1 MKFNIK
7 GKLIFIFSI
16 VISITILCF
25 LITSF
30 LTINNAYNFAIK
42 NAEDGFDN
50 IIRTSVE
57 SIIGVLEVNHQR
69 YLDGEITEKEA
80 YEDAKKIVRDAR
92 YNNGEGYFW
101 VDLEDGTC
109 EVHMNPNYE
118 GQYRYDEQ
126 DLEGNYFIRNLI
138 TAGNNPNGGFT
149 EFYFTKPGEEGTFK
163 KRGFTK
169 KFEPY
174 GWYISTGNYYKDIEV
189 VIDKYKFE
197 KLIALTI
204 IVLSSIL
211 SAAIGIII
219 FLRFSKKLGNNIN
232 KVTKRLQLLADGD
245 MQTESPSI
253 NSGDELEILSKAT
266 QKTIENI
273 NVIINDINY
282 NMKEFSNGNFS
293 NVTPVKYLGD
303 LEDIKI
309 SILRFRETIVN
320 TINSINES
328 SDEVSNGANQ
338 ITIAVQ
344 ALSEGVTEQA
354 SALQELSSPLIEIN
368 EKVQRNT
375 QTSIKASDDI
385 TDISQ
390 SINESNEQM
399 NEMLEAM
406 NEITVK
412 SEEIKKIIKAID
424 DIAFQ
429 TNLLALNAAV
439 EAARAG
445 SAGKGFSVVAD
456 EVKNLANK
464 SAEAAKSTTAL
475 IEGTIGAVISG
486 SELAT
491 KTANALEIVTQNTHE
506 IVHAMAEISKAS
518 KEQAYTI
525 NQVNIGVEQ
534 ISAVVQNNSATAEES
549 SAVGTELSNQAT
561 NLKELIS
568 GFKTL

>member
-354 SALQELSSPLIEIN
+354 SALQELSSSLIEIN

>member
-80 YEDAKKIVRDAR
+80 YKEAKKIVRDAR
-92 YNNGEGYFW
+92 YSNSEGYFW

-138 TAGNNPNGGFT
+138 TAGNNPDGDFT

-197 KLIALTI
+197 KLIALAV

-219 FLRFSKKLGNNIN
+219 FFRFSKKLGNNIN

-245 MQTESPSI
+245 MRTESPSI

-273 NVIINDINY
+273 NIIINDINY

-293 NVTPVKYLGD
+293 NVTPVQYLGD

-309 SILRFRETIVN
+309 SILKFRETIVS

-338 ITIAVQ
+338 ITFAVQ

-354 SALQELSSPLIEIN
+354 SALQELSSSLIEIN

-385 TDISQ
+385 TNISQ

-491 KTANALEIVTQNTHE
+491 KTANALEIVTQNTRE
-506 IVHAMAEISKAS
+506 IVHAMTEISKAS

>member
-80 YEDAKKIVRDAR
+80 YKEAKKIVRDAR
-92 YNNGEGYFW
+92 YNNSEGYFW

-138 TAGNNPNGGFT
+138 TAGNNPDGGFT
-149 EFYFTKPGEEGTFK
+149 EFCFTKPGEEGTFK

-197 KLIALTI
+197 KLIALAV

-219 FLRFSKKLGNNIN
+219 FFRFSKKLGNNIN

-293 NVTPVKYLGD
+293 NVTPVQYLGD

-309 SILRFRETIVN
+309 SILRFRETIVS

-338 ITIAVQ
+338 ITFAVQ

-354 SALQELSSPLIEIN
+354 SALQELSSSLIEIN

-385 TDISQ
+385 TNISQ

-506 IVHAMAEISKAS
+506 IVHAMTEISKAS